1 MRCRHHRL
9 VSVALGLTVLA
20 SLGLQAHPAHACT
33 QPPGG
38 FPNIPIE
45 ERARQADVVFV
56 GTVIAQGAAFPP
68 PDATVRVEAYLKSRG
83 VATLTIG
90 TFWGATLCQNTIA
103 VGERWIF
110 FAKGDAM
117 SGQLR
122 AQYLSAGDA
131 ITPADP
137 ATIAQ
142 LVAYLGQAPTPPVLP
157 PDAPRACPQLTG
169 RVPAAAI
176 DAALAN
182 PDRVDG
188 WKRRQNP
195 NIPADPYMNP
205 AAASLTLRNV
215 GVPWHPLFNGLM
227 YRTGCP

>member
-1 MRCRHHRL
+1 MSRRQTHL
-9 VSVALGLTVLA
+9 AVAVAIALLA
-20 SLGLQAHPAHACT
+20 GFGAAARPAQACT

-38 FPNIPIE
+38 HPVIPIE

-56 GTVIAQGAAFPP
+56 GTVVAQGPGYPP

-83 VATLTIG
+83 LATITIG
-90 TFWGATLCQNTIA
+90 TFWGGALCQNTLA
-103 VGERWIF
+103 VGERWVF
-110 FAKGDAM
+110 FADGDAM
-117 SGQLR
+117 SGHLR

-131 ITPADP
+131 ITSADP
-137 ATIAQ
+137 AAVAQ
-142 LVAYLGQAPTPPVLP
+142 LAAFLGHAPVPPILP
-157 PDAPRACPQLTG
+157 PDAPRACPQLVG
-169 RVPAAAI
+169 RVPTVVI

-182 PDRVDG
+182 PDKVDG

-195 NIPADPYMNP
+195 SLPADPYMNP
-205 AAASLTLRNV
+205 AAVSLTLRNM